1 MKILVLNCGSSSI
14 KYKLFEM
21 DSKEVLAQGGVE
33 RIGLPGAFL
42 KFTLSNDEKVIL
54 EREIPE
60 HTVGIEF
67 ILEILTSE
75 KYGCIGSLDEIVA
88 VGHRVVHGGEKF
100 NSSVLITQEVIDQM
114 VECSDLAPLHNP
126 ANLKGI
132 YTISKLLPSVPQ
144 VGVFDTAF
152 HQTMPDYAYMY
163 AIPYEMYKKYAIRRY
178 GFHGT
183 SHRYVS
189 KRVCEFLGVNL
200 EEQRIITCHIGNGG
214 SITAIKNG
222 KSVDTSMGLTPV
234 EGLMMGTRSGDVD
247 AGMLTFLMEKEKL
260 DAQGLSDLLNKKSG
274 VLGIFGVS
282 SDMRELEKA
291 VSEGKDKRAILADK
305 MYDYRIK
312 KYVGAYAA
320 ALGGVDII
328 VFTGGVGENQDTC
341 REGVCEGLEYMGVK
355 LDKELNARTRSTE
368 TIIST
373 PDSKVKVVVIP
384 TDEEL
389 TIAMDTADILA
400 K

>member
-21 DSKEVLAQGGVE
+21 DSKEVMAQGGIE
-33 RIGLPGAFL
+33 RIGLQGSFL
-42 KFTLSNDEKVIL
+42 KFALPNGEKVIL

-67 ILEILTSE
+67 VLETLTGE
-75 KYGCIGSLDEIVA
+75 KYGCISSLDDITA

-100 NSSVLITQEVIDQM
+100 NSSVLITQDVVDQM
-114 VECSDLAPLHNP
+114 VQCSELAPLHNP

-132 YTISKLLPSVPQ
+132 YTISKLLPNVPQ

-163 AIPYEMYKKYAIRRY
+163 PLPYEMYTKYGVRRY

-189 KRVCEFLGVNL
+189 ARACEFLGVKP
-200 EEQRIITCHIGNGG
+200 EGQRIITCHIGNGG
-214 SITAIKNG
+214 SITAVKDG
-222 KSVDTSMGLTPV
+222 KSIDTSMGLTPV
-234 EGLMMGTRSGDVD
+234 EGLMMGTRVGDID
-247 AGMLTFLMEKEKL
+247 AGALTFIMEKEGL
-260 DAQGLSDLLNKKSG
+260 DATGLSDLVNKKSG
-274 VLGIFGVS
+274 VLGIFEVS
-282 SDMRELEKA
+282 SDMRELEDA
-291 VSEGKDKRAILADK
+291 VARGEERAQLAEN
-305 MYDYRIK
+305 MYFYRIK
-312 KYVGAYAA
+312 KYIGAYAA

-328 VFTGGVGENQDTC
+328 VFTGGVGENQATC
-341 REGVCEGLEYMGVK
+341 RAGVCQGLEYMGVK
-355 LDKELNARTRSTE
+355 IDEPYNATIRGKE

-373 PDSKVKVVVIP
+373 ADSKVKVVVIP
-384 TDEEL
+384 TDEEFMIASDTM
-389 TIAMDTADILA
+389 TIL

>member
-21 DSKEVLAQGGVE
+21 DSKEVLAQGGAE

-54 EREIPE
+54 EREMPE

-67 ILEILTSE
+67 ILETLTSE
-75 KYGCIGSLDEIVA
+75 KYGCISSLDEIAA

-132 YTISKLLPSVPQ
+132 YTISKLLPNVPQ

-341 REGVCEGLEYMGVK
+341 RAGVCEGLEYMGVK
-355 LDKELNARTRSTE
+355 LDKELNAKIRGTE
-368 TIIST
+368 TVIST
-373 PDSKVKVVVIP
+373 PDSKVKVVVVP
-384 TDEEL
+384 TDEEM
-389 TIAMDTADILA
+389 TIAMDTEEILS

>member
-21 DSKEVLAQGGVE
+21 DSKEVLAQGGAE

-54 EREIPE
+54 EREMPE
-60 HTVGIEF
+60 HTVGIKF
-67 ILEILTSE
+67 ILETLTSE
-75 KYGCIGSLDEIVA
+75 KYGCISSLDEIAA

-100 NSSVLITQEVIDQM
+100 NSSVRITQEVIDQM
-114 VECSDLAPLHNP
+114 IECSDLAPLHNP

-132 YTISKLLPSVPQ
+132 YTITELLPNVPQ

-291 VSEGKDKRAILADK
+291 VAEGKDKRAILADN

-312 KYVGAYAA
+312 KYVGSYAA

-328 VFTGGVGENQDTC
+328 VFTGGVGENQSTC

-384 TDEEL
+384 TDEEM
-389 TIAMDTADILA
+389 TIAMDTADILS